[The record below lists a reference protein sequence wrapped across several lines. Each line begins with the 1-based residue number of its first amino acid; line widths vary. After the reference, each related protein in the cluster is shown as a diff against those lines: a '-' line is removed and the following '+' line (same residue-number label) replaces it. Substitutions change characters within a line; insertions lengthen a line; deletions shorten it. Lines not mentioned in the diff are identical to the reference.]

1 MANLGDTADETPF
14 WLADCRSWPL
24 LSKRG
29 ILILVLSWIF
39 IFKWKKYDPLTNIED
54 NNDQTIAES
63 DWMTVMS
70 ENAHQKN
77 ILIFFFPSC

>member
-39 IFKWKKYDPLTNIED
+39 IFKWKKIWSANIED
-54 NNDQTIAES
+54 NADQTIAES

>member
-1 MANLGDTADETPF
+1 MANLGDTADEKPF

-39 IFKWKKYDPLTNIED
+39 IFKWKKIWSANIED
-54 NNDQTIAES
+54 NADQTIAES